1 MANLFR
7 GVREAATGAF
17 NLLRGEVM
25 AMAAEGSPPHVEE
38 IVHSDD
44 DDDDDVQFVEPPR
57 EKVQATS
64 VVPRTSSTSDFDR
77 QQSRFKAPAR
87 NSIVGSSLEHAS
99 AGPSTAKPKGQSA
112 RASLTAGSVQCA
124 YTAICE
130 RYVGATTL
138 LFHHDRREMEIQFLT
153 KNNNVNAINK
163 YCKPLDVIKRVYFP
177 FNEVKALGHIEDES
191 FKLVVLTVV
200 WSCRL
205 VTLQANGLHE
215 PAPTPECA
223 FAFDDDMELAKMQ
236 SLLAIHF
243 DHMPCPSLLL
253 ETAAKYQR
261 VMARKF
267 KSSSRY
273 FAPIDD
279 AAHHPMTTRR
289 AEKRKM
295 SSLFYPLYTPSTFDE
310 PMDKV
315 SGNAF
320 ASSRARLRDSMATSV
335 QPSSTC
341 SNDHHL
347 TAMVVVDSPRKPR
360 ARDEDKAAAAAR
372 QHAKD
377 RVVLHYPVKLAK
389 NRITLTEG
397 DVDRLVEGEFLNDN
411 LMDFFFKYCYQQLD
425 PWQQQHMYFFSTHF
439 YTTLAQQQ
447 QHHQTDDL
455 DPTSAD
461 HSFDKIRRWTKNV
474 SIFTH
479 RFLFVPINDKYV
491 RNAAPCIL
499 FFDSLNCHNKVK
511 IVATLQAYLAKEF
524 QSRHPE
530 YSFDATRATLVE
542 PEVPRQTNSCD
553 CGVFVLLYALELIKR
568 YPGGVMTEDVD
579 VQCRTLLNQVMFGH
593 QNVVEFRDYLQ
604 TLLGLLSVWQQA
616 EYVPPI
622 YSFTCVIFDTKDKLD
637 HAGMGLF
644 TNSFTC

>member
-25 AMAAEGSPPHVEE
+25 AMATEGSPPHVEE

-411 LMDFFFKYCYQQLD
+411 LMDFFF
-425 PWQQQHMYFFSTHF
+425 
-439 YTTLAQQQ
+439 
-447 QHHQTDDL
+447 
-455 DPTSAD
+455 
-461 HSFDKIRRWTKNV
+461 
-474 SIFTH
+474 
-479 RFLFVPINDKYV
+479 
-491 RNAAPCIL
+491 
-499 FFDSLNCHNKVK
+499 
-511 IVATLQAYLAKEF
+511 
-524 QSRHPE
+524 
-530 YSFDATRATLVE
+530 
-542 PEVPRQTNSCD
+542 
-553 CGVFVLLYALELIKR
+553 
-568 YPGGVMTEDVD
+568 
-579 VQCRTLLNQVMFGH
+579 
-593 QNVVEFRDYLQ
+593 
-604 TLLGLLSVWQQA
+604 
-616 EYVPPI
+616 
-622 YSFTCVIFDTKDKLD
+622 
-637 HAGMGLF
+637 
-644 TNSFTC
+644 